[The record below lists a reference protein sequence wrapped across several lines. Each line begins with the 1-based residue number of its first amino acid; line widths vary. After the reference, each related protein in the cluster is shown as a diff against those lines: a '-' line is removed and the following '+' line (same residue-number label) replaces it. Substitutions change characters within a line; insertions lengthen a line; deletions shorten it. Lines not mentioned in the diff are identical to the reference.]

1 VLERGVWDAPGE
13 LVRPGVLQAVLPW
26 PPERTRSRL
35 DLARWLTDAEHPLTA
50 RVLVNHLWQLVF
62 GEGLVRTPEDFGL
75 QGELPT
81 HPELLD
87 WLAVELVESGW
98 DLRHI
103 LRLLVTSESF
113 RQDSG
118 VTPELRERDP
128 ENRLL
133 ARYSRLRL
141 PAWMIRDQALALAGL
156 LNPALGGP
164 PVRPWQP
171 PGVWEEIF
179 MGRLVYR
186 PSLGAAQ
193 YRRTLYA
200 YWRRSSAPTF
210 LFDSAQRRVCEV
222 RTLRTNTPLH
232 ALTLLNDVSLL
243 EASRA
248 LADAALKEAEPLDFL
263 ARRVLQRELEAEE
276 KRMLLGQWQ
285 QALDYYREQPA
296 EALNLSTPGQQ
307 TAPQAGA
314 EAVTAAWMLV
324 ASTLLNLDETLTHE

>member
-1 VLERGVWDAPGE
+1 MV
-13 LVRPGVLQAVLPW
+13 
-26 PPERTRSRL
+26 S
-35 DLARWLTDAEHPLTA
+35 
-50 RVLVNHLWQLVF
+50 
-62 GEGLVRTPEDFGL
+62 
-75 QGELPT
+75 
-81 HPELLD
+81 
-87 WLAVELVESGW
+87 
-98 DLRHI
+98 
-103 LRLLVTSESF
+103 SETF
-113 RQDSG
+113 RQSSA
-118 VTPELRERDP
+118 VTEALRERDP

-133 ARYSRLRL
+133 AHYPRLRL
-141 PAWMIRDQALALAGL
+141 PAWMIRDQALALSGL

-232 ALTLLNDVSLL
+232 ALTLLNDVTLL

-248 LADAALKEAEPLDFL
+248 LADAALRETEPLDFL
-263 ARRVLQRELEAEE
+263 ARRMLQRPLSDEE
-276 KRMLLGQWQ
+276 RSVIQRQLGQTV
-285 QALDYYREQPA
+285 AYYDTHLE
-296 EALNLSTPGQQ
+296 EARKLATPGQQ
-307 TAPQAGA
+307 AGPA
-314 EAVTAAWMLV
+314 LGKEAATAAWMLV
-324 ASTLLNLDETLTHE
+324 ASMMFNLDESMTHE